1 MATGLLVLFNLLC
14 TSAASQS
21 LKVSVHVLTED
32 GTFSHSSRLCM
43 SSCKKQT
50 ANEINEVPQLI
61 LILLMTITDKQQINK
76 CRVQYTECLAFIVV
90 GI

>member
-1 MATGLLVLFNLLC
+1 MEHFLIPLDFVC
-14 TSAASQS
+14 
-21 LKVSVHVLTED
+21 H
-32 GTFSHSSRLCM
+32 R
-43 SSCKKQT
+43 KKQT

-61 LILLMTITDKQQINK
+61 HILLMTITDKQQINK